1 MKVREEPELEVLVE
15 QALARDSRSASAAA
29 EAGLAALRDED
40 FDRMAAAFA
49 PATDRA
55 GRAPGERR

>member
-1 MKVREEPELEVLVE
+1 MKVREEPALELLVE
-15 QALARDSRSASAAA
+15 QALERDSRSSPAAA

-49 PATDRA
+49 AANNRT
-55 GRAPGERR
+55 GRAPGEGR